1 MGNVKRVYVEKKP
14 PFAVKAKEL
23 QEEIGNYL
31 DIKSVTGV
39 RIFIRYDVENLSDT
53 VFEQALSCVFSEPP
67 VDDYYLETIEIPAG
81 NRVFSVE
88 FLPGQFDQRADSA
101 VQCIRFLK
109 EDEEPVIRT
118 AVTYMIAGDLTDQEF
133 ARIRSYCINPVD
145 SREVSME
152 KPDTLI
158 TRYEEPADVAV
169 FDGFTAMGEE
179 ELRKLYESLSLAMTF
194 KDFQHIQHYFC

>member
-1 MGNVKRVYVEKKP
+1 MGNVKRVYVEKKA

-31 DIKSVTGV
+31 GIKSVTGV
-39 RIFIRYDVENLSDT
+39 RIFIRYDVENLSDA

-67 VDDYYLETIEIPAG
+67 VDDYYLETIEVPAG
-81 NRVFSVE
+81 NIVFSVE

-109 EDEEPVIRT
+109 EDEDPVIRT

-133 ARIRSYCINPVD
+133 ARIRS
-145 SREVSME
+145 
-152 KPDTLI
+152 
-158 TRYEEPADVAV
+158 
-169 FDGFTAMGEE
+169 
-179 ELRKLYESLSLAMTF
+179 
-194 KDFQHIQHYFC
+194 